1 MKQLVS
7 LFLCAA
13 ILAPCLSGCRK
24 EAVSEQ
30 AQEPSV
36 SEEAL
41 EQAIAQRA
49 LSLCDLAF
57 DGFDAAAL
65 GEDGCAVLYAY
76 ETYPSYYLETP
87 EPLLSF
93 WEQAKAGQDCSVE
106 LVRRKDAHVLSY
118 QKLSVERGKPY
129 AQFLRCEQNADGTV
143 TISNFERF
151 AVQDWQ
157 MTDAGNFYYRLF
169 PTGDKHSSDY
179 QLIRTVPPD
188 RSHLAM
194 LERYVLPIDY
204 YYVNLL
210 ITDWSE
216 PDFAGVSFND
226 LFDRLYA
233 LRFHCQPDAADYAQD
248 ETTGAFRIPSG
259 EFERVVLP
267 YFSVSAENLRTLAG
281 SRCRRTTP
289 TPASEP

>member
-76 ETYPSYYLETP
+76 ETYPSYYLEISA
-87 EPLLSF
+87 PLLSF
-93 WEQAKAGQDCSVE
+93 WEQAQAGQDCAIE
-106 LVRRKDAHVLSY
+106 LVRLKDTHTLSY

-129 AQFLRCEQNADGTV
+129 AQFLRCEQNVDGTV
-143 TISNFERF
+143 TASNFERF
-151 AVQDWQ
+151 PVQDWQ
-157 MTDAGNFYYRLF
+157 MTDTGNFYYRLF
-169 PTGDKHSSDY
+169 PPETSITQTTSSFAPY
-179 QLIRTVPPD
+179 RQIVRILPCWSSMCF
-188 RSHLAM
+188 RS
-194 LERYVLPIDY
+194 
-204 YYVNLL
+204 
-210 ITDWSE
+210 IT
-216 PDFAGVSFND
+216 
-226 LFDRLYA
+226 
-233 LRFHCQPDAADYAQD
+233 
-248 ETTGAFRIPSG
+248 IM
-259 EFERVVLP
+259 
-267 YFSVSAENLRTLAG
+267 
-281 SRCRRTTP
+281 
-289 TPASEP
+289 

>member
-76 ETYPSYYLETP
+76 ETYPSYYLEISA
-87 EPLLSF
+87 PLLSF
-93 WEQAKAGQDCSVE
+93 WEQAQAGQDC
-106 LVRRKDAHVLSY
+106 A
-118 QKLSVERGKPY
+118 
-129 AQFLRCEQNADGTV
+129 
-143 TISNFERF
+143 I
-151 AVQDWQ
+151 
-157 MTDAGNFYYRLF
+157 
-169 PTGDKHSSDY
+169 
-179 QLIRTVPPD
+179 
-188 RSHLAM
+188 
-194 LERYVLPIDY
+194 
-204 YYVNLL
+204 
-210 ITDWSE
+210 
-216 PDFAGVSFND
+216 
-226 LFDRLYA
+226 
-233 LRFHCQPDAADYAQD
+233 
-248 ETTGAFRIPSG
+248 
-259 EFERVVLP
+259 
-267 YFSVSAENLRTLAG
+267 
-281 SRCRRTTP
+281 
-289 TPASEP
+289 